1 MTNQDGRAR
10 VLAALR
16 DDFSSSSRGSS
27 EGSSEPDRLPLW
39 LMRQAG
45 RFLPEYRAVR
55 ADVPFLDLVRS
66 PDLCTEVA
74 LQPLRRFD
82 LDATIVF
89 SDILVIPDALGAG
102 LSFEKGDGPKIERP
116 LVSDAAVDAL
126 AWDGVCDRL
135 GYVYD
140 AVAALRKAAPGHA
153 LFGFAG
159 SPWTLFCYLTQGA
172 GGGEFA
178 TARAALWAHPERS
191 RRVLEQLTDAVIEH
205 LVRQARAGADVV
217 QVFDT
222 WGGLLPAADY
232 EKIAAPGLRRIA
244 KRLAAERIPS
254 VFYVRA
260 GAHLVDVTRTLG
272 FSALSVDSTVD
283 LARFAASPGRASI
296 PTQGNLDNTRLLGG
310 RESIA
315 EGVARIGAALGL
327 HQPGGRRNHIVN
339 LGHGILPSTP
349 PDAVS
354 ILVEEVRRL
363 G

>member
-1 MTNQDGRAR
+1 MSTNGRAR
-10 VLAALR
+10 VLAVLR
-16 DDFSSSSRGSS
+16 G
-27 EGSSEPDRLPLW
+27 EAPDRLPLW

-45 RFLPEYRAVR
+45 RFLPEYRALR
-55 ADVPFLDLVRS
+55 ADVPFLELCRT
-66 PDLCTEVA
+66 PALCTEVA

-82 LDATIVF
+82 FDATIVF

-102 LSFEKGDGPKIERP
+102 LSFEKGDGPKIARP
-116 LVSDAAVDAL
+116 LQSDAAVDAL
-126 AWDGVCDRL
+126 QWEGVCDRL

-140 AVAALRKAAPGHA
+140 AVRELRAGAPDHA

-159 SPWTLFCYLTQGA
+159 SPWTLFCYMTQGE

-178 TARAALWAHPERS
+178 SARAALWAHPERS
-191 RRVLEQLTDAVIEH
+191 RRVLDLLADAVAEH

-232 EKIAAPGLRRIA
+232 AAVAAPGLRKITA
-244 KRLAAERIPS
+244 RLAKEGIPA
-254 VFYVRA
+254 VLYVRA
-260 GAHLVDVTRTLG
+260 GAHLVEVTKTLG
-272 FSALSVDSTVD
+272 FQALSVDSTVD
-283 LARFAASPGRASI
+283 LANVRGV

-310 RESIA
+310 RAAIA
-315 EGVARIGAALGL
+315 EGLDRIFAGL
-327 HQPGGRRNHIVN
+327 GGRRDHIVN

-354 ILVEEVRRL
+354 ILVEELRRR

>member
-1 MTNQDGRAR
+1 MSTPTGRAR
-10 VLAALR
+10 VLSVLR
-16 DDFSSSSRGSS
+16 CES
-27 EGSSEPDRLPLW
+27 PDRLPLW

-55 ADVPFLDLVRS
+55 ADVPFLELVAN
-66 PDLCTEVA
+66 PALCTEVA

-102 LSFEKGDGPKIERP
+102 LSFAKGDGPKIARP
-116 LVSDAAVDAL
+116 LVTDEAVDAL
-126 AWDGVCDRL
+126 QWDGVCDRL
-135 GYVYD
+135 PYVYE
-140 AVAALRKAAPGHA
+140 AIAQLRAAAPDHA

-159 SPWTLFCYLTQGA
+159 SPWTLFCYMTQGE

-178 TARAALWAHPERS
+178 RARAALWSNPERS
-191 RRVLEQLTDAVIEH
+191 RRVLDRLADVVAEH

-232 EKIAAPGLRRIA
+232 AAIAAPGLRRIA
-244 KRLAAERIPS
+244 ARLAAEDIPT
-254 VFYVRA
+254 VLYVRA
-260 GAHLVDVTRTLG
+260 GAHLVNVTKGLG

-283 LARFAASPGRASI
+283 LGAVNGL

-310 RESIA
+310 RAPIA
-315 EGVARIGAALGL
+315 EGLDRIFAAL
-327 HQPGGRRNHIVN
+327 QNRRNHIVN
-339 LGHGILPSTP
+339 LGHGVLPSTP
-349 PDAVS
+349 PESVE
-354 ILVEEVRRL
+354 ILVEELRRR

>member
-1 MTNQDGRAR
+1 MNATGRTR
-10 VLAALR
+10 VLDVLHGR
-16 DDFSSSSRGSS
+16 T
-27 EGSSEPDRLPLW
+27 PDRLPLW

-55 ADVPFLDLVRS
+55 ADVPFLELVRS
-66 PDLCTEVA
+66 PTLCTEVA

-102 LSFEKGDGPKIERP
+102 LTFERGDGPKITRP
-116 LVSDAAVDAL
+116 LVSEEAVDAL
-126 AWDGVCDRL
+126 EWSGVCDRL

-140 AVAALRKAAPGHA
+140 AVAGLRAAAPDHA

-159 SPWTLFCYLTQGA
+159 SPWTLYCYLTQGE

-178 TARAALWAHPERS
+178 RARAALWAHPERS
-191 RRVLEQLTDAVIEH
+191 ARVLSRLTDAVIDH
-205 LVRQARAGADVV
+205 LLRQARAGADVV

-232 EKIAAPGLRRIA
+232 ARVAAPGLRRIA
-244 KRLAAERIPS
+244 EALSAAKVPS
-254 VFYVRA
+254 VLYVRA
-260 GAHLVDVTRTLG
+260 GAHLVSQCATFG

-283 LARFAASPGRASI
+283 LARVPGV
-296 PTQGNLDNTRLLGG
+296 TQGNIDNTRLLGPP
-310 RESIA
+310 EAI
-315 EGVARIGAALGL
+315 EAAVRQLYDTL
-327 HQPGGRRNHIVN
+327 GGRRTHIAN
-339 LGHGILPSTP
+339 LGHGVLPSTP
-349 PDAVS
+349 PEAVAT
-354 ILVEEVRRL
+354 LVACLRRL

>member
-1 MTNQDGRAR
+1 MGPMTNLDGRAR
-10 VLAALR
+10 VLAVLR
-16 DDFSSSSRGSS
+16 DDSGFSR
-27 EGSSEPDRLPLW
+27 PDRLPLW

-74 LQPLRRFD
+74 MQPLRRFD

-116 LVSDAAVDAL
+116 LVSDEAVDAL
-126 AWDGVCDRL
+126 QWDGVCDRL

-178 TARAALWAHPERS
+178 VARAALWAHPERS
-191 RRVLEQLTDAVIEH
+191 RRVLDHLTDAVIEH

-232 EKIAAPGLRRIA
+232 EAVAAPGLRRIA
-244 KRLAAERIPS
+244 KRLADEGIPS

-260 GAHLVDVTRTLG
+260 GAHLVDLTRTLG
-272 FSALSVDSTVD
+272 FTALSVDSTVD
-283 LARFAASPGRASI
+283 LARIVGV

-310 RESIA
+310 RASIA
-315 EGVARIGAALGL
+315 EGVARIGAKL
-327 HQPGGRRNHIVN
+327 GGRRNHIVN

-354 ILVEEVRRL
+354 ILVDEVRRL

>member
-1 MTNQDGRAR
+1 MSTNGRAR
-10 VLAALR
+10 VLAVLR
-16 DDFSSSSRGSS
+16 G
-27 EGSSEPDRLPLW
+27 EAPDHLPLW

-55 ADVPFLDLVRS
+55 ADVPFLDLVRD
-66 PDLCTEVA
+66 PALCTEVA

-102 LSFEKGDGPKIERP
+102 LSFEKGDGPKLARP
-116 LVSDAAVDAL
+116 LQDDAAVDAL
-126 AWDGVCDRL
+126 DWDGVCDRL
-135 GYVYD
+135 PYVYE
-140 AVAALRKAAPGHA
+140 AVRQLRAAAPDHA

-159 SPWTLFCYLTQGA
+159 SPWTLFCYMTQGA

-178 TARAALWAHPERS
+178 SARAALWANPERS
-191 RRVLEQLTDAVIEH
+191 RRVLDGLADIVAEH

-232 EKIAAPGLRRIA
+232 AAIAAPGLRRITA
-244 KRLAAERIPS
+244 RLAAEGIPS
-254 VFYVRA
+254 ILYVRA
-260 GAHLVDVTRTLG
+260 GGHLVEVTRRLG
-272 FSALSVDSTVD
+272 FSGLSLDSTVD
-283 LARFAASPGRASI
+283 LAGVSGV
-296 PTQGNLDNTRLLGG
+296 PTQGNLDNTRLLGP
-310 RESIA
+310 RAAIA
-315 EGVARIGAALGL
+315 EGVERIFAALG
-327 HQPGGRRNHIVN
+327 RRRDHIVN
-339 LGHGILPSTP
+339 LGHGVLPQTP

-354 ILVEEVRRL
+354 ALVDEVRRR

>member
-1 MTNQDGRAR
+1 MSTTNGRAR
-10 VLAALR
+10 VLAVLGGER
-16 DDFSSSSRGSS
+16 
-27 EGSSEPDRLPLW
+27 PDRLPLW

-66 PDLCTEVA
+66 RSLCTEVA

-116 LVSDAAVDAL
+116 LVTDEAVEAL

-140 AVAALRKAAPGHA
+140 AVKDLRAAAPDHA
-153 LFGFAG
+153 LFGFGG
-159 SPWTLFCYLTQGA
+159 SPWTLFCYLTQGQ

-178 TARAALWAHPERS
+178 SARAALWAHPERS
-191 RRVLEQLTDAVIEH
+191 RMVLDRLADAVAEH

-232 EKIAAPGLRRIA
+232 EAIAAPGLRRIT
-244 KRLAAERIPS
+244 KRLAAEGIPA
-254 VFYVRA
+254 VLYVRA
-260 GAHLVDVTRTLG
+260 GAHLVDVTRNLG

-283 LARFAASPGRASI
+283 LAHLHGI

-310 RESIA
+310 REAIA
-315 EGVARIGAALGL
+315 EGVARIGAALG
-327 HQPGGRRNHIVN
+327 GRRNHIVN
-339 LGHGILPSTP
+339 LGHGVLPSTP

-354 ILVEEVRRL
+354 VLVDEVRRL

>member
-1 MTNQDGRAR
+1 MGAMSTLDGRAR
-10 VLAALR
+10 VLAVLGGHR
-16 DDFSSSSRGSS
+16 
-27 EGSSEPDRLPLW
+27 PDRLPLW

-55 ADVPFLDLVRS
+55 ADVPFLDVVRS
-66 PDLCTEVA
+66 PALCTEVA

-102 LSFEKGDGPKIERP
+102 LSFEKRDGPKIERP
-116 LVSDAAVDAL
+116 LVTDAAVDAL
-126 AWDGVCDRL
+126 DWHNVCDRL
-135 GYVYD
+135 DYVYA
-140 AVAALRKAAPGHA
+140 AVRELRAAAPSHA

-159 SPWTLFCYLTQGA
+159 SPWTLFCYLTQGQ

-178 TARAALWAHPERS
+178 SARAALWAHPERS
-191 RRVLEQLTDAVIEH
+191 RRVLDQLADVVAEH

-232 EKIAAPGLRRIA
+232 AAIAAPGLRRITA
-244 KRLAAERIPS
+244 RLRAEGIPS
-254 VFYVRA
+254 ILYVRA
-260 GAHLVDVTRTLG
+260 GAHLVDLTRGLG
-272 FSALSVDSTVD
+272 FTGLSVDSTVD
-283 LARFAASPGRASI
+283 LASI
-296 PTQGNLDNTRLLGG
+296 SDLPTQGNLDNTRLLGG
-310 RESIA
+310 RESVA
-315 EGVARIGAALGL
+315 EGVARIGAALG
-327 HQPGGRRNHIVN
+327 GRRNHIMN

-354 ILVEEVRRL
+354 WLVDEVRKIQ
-363 G
+363 

>member
-1 MTNQDGRAR
+1 MGRMSTPTGRDR
-10 VLAALR
+10 VLAVLR
-16 DDFSSSSRGSS
+16 G
-27 EGSSEPDRLPLW
+27 EAPDRLPLW

-55 ADVPFLDLVRS
+55 ADVPFMDLVRA
-66 PDLCTEVA
+66 PALCTEVA
-74 LQPLRRFD
+74 MQPLRRFD

-102 LSFEKGDGPKIERP
+102 LSFEKGDGPKIARP
-116 LVSDAAVDAL
+116 LKSDAAVDAL

-140 AVAALRKAAPGHA
+140 AVAALRTAAPDHA

-159 SPWTLFCYLTQGA
+159 SPWTLFCYMTQGE

-178 TARAALWAHPERS
+178 TARAAAWAAPERS
-191 RRVLEQLTDAVIEH
+191 RRVLDQLADAVIEH
-205 LVRQARAGADVV
+205 LIRQSRAGADVV

-232 EKIAAPGLRRIA
+232 AALCAPGLRRIA
-244 KRLAAERIPS
+244 ARLRAEGIPAIL
-254 VFYVRA
+254 YVRA
-260 GAHLVDVTRTLG
+260 GSHLVELTKGLG
-272 FSALSVDSTVD
+272 FAGLSIDSTVD
-283 LARFAASPGRASI
+283 LAAVRGT
-296 PTQGNLDNTRLLGG
+296 PTQGNLDNTRLLGP
-310 RESIA
+310 REGIA
-315 EGVARIGAALGL
+315 EGVRRIFDAL
-327 HQPGGRRNHIVN
+327 GGRRDHIMN
-339 LGHGILPSTP
+339 LGHGVLPSTQ

-354 ILVEEVRRL
+354 ALVDEVRRR